1 MSLTQVGVRSR
12 ASEWARSLSLLQV
25 GWGLAIFATILFSIA
40 PPLVRFAL
48 LDGFDTAMLLLVRL
62 WISVPIFGL
71 TLAITDRQQLRLPLR
86 GAAAAMLVGG
96 VNALGMM
103 LFFGALGQLEAS
115 LASMILSLS
124 PPIVLSLLAL
134 RGERLTR
141 RHLVR
146 LGLALAGVYL
156 LVGPGGQVNWTGVG
170 LAAVATFLF
179 SLQVAL
185 TQWLLVSYNS
195 RTVAFYVTATMAGV
209 VVLWWGLRG
218 APWTAPTPGGWWVV
232 FTLAIVCTYLAR
244 LTYFAA
250 IGTIG
255 GAQISLLGPLETL
268 LTVIWSILF
277 LHERLTALQ
286 FAGGGL
292 ILASALLAVQRL
304 GRVNLHLPRR

>member
-1 MSLTQVGVRSR
+1 
-12 ASEWARSLSLLQV
+12 
-25 GWGLAIFATILFSIA
+25 
-40 PPLVRFAL
+40 
-48 LDGFDTAMLLLVRL
+48 
-62 WISVPIFGL
+62 
-71 TLAITDRQQLRLPLR
+71 
-86 GAAAAMLVGG
+86 
-96 VNALGMM
+96 
-103 LFFGALGQLEAS
+103 
-115 LASMILSLS
+115 MILSLS

-170 LAAVATFLF
+170 LATVATFLF

-209 VVLWWGLRG
+209 VMLWWGLSG

-232 FTLAIVCTYLAR
+232 FTLAIACTYLAR

-250 IGTIG
+250 NRDHRRGPDC
-255 GAQISLLGPLETL
+255 AAGPLGDAAHRDL
-268 LTVIWSILF
+268 VDSLPARAFDNPSIC
-277 LHERLTALQ
+277 RGA
-286 FAGGGL
+286 L